1 MAMSQ
6 EQMNALQSALQ
17 SSQDQVLG
25 LSRQLDQLR
34 ADATATAAGTS
45 EQLDNLRRE
54 SSDAVAALR
63 SQVADL
69 EANGKGRGEGR
80 EHGGNRLINLKK
92 FEPTTFS
99 GKDGDSVKPW
109 QKQVRQ

>member
-1 MAMSQ
+1 M
-6 EQMNALQSALQ
+6 
-17 SSQDQVLG
+17 G
-25 LSRQLDQLR
+25 LSQQLDQLR
-34 ADATATAAGTS
+34 ADATATAQGTTA
-45 EQLDNLRRE
+45 QLDSLRSE

-63 SQVADL
+63 AQVADL

-99 GKDGDSVKPW
+99 GKDGDSVKP
-109 QKQVRQ
+109 